1 MPTVE
6 RETERRFCV
15 IAHASE
21 ALKFQ
26 IQIAVV
32 VALPVGLLLWLD
44 GGLWFFVLFVPN
56 LYALGMALW
65 AAARA
70 SDSRRVMYP
79 FTIRLLPASRA

>member
-21 ALKFQ
+21 ALNFQ
-26 IQIAVV
+26 IQIAV
-32 VALPVGLLLWLD
+32 ALLVGLLLWLA

-70 SDSRRVMYP
+70 SDSRRVRYP
-79 FTIRLLPASRA
+79 FTIRLLSGSRA